1 MIISL
6 VNFFVSSPLLMLNDD
21 QLKELKKIIEKTNRS
36 FKEILELY
44 FQNFNEEE
52 YLSTC
57 FSLKILIQNFNVQK
71 ETEILIIIYLLYS
84 LEEYFINFIEKPEFL
99 STLSIQNPL
108 INFFTQEVLKKNKLN
123 VSSNISFFFINFKR

>member
-1 MIISL
+1 
-6 VNFFVSSPLLMLNDD
+6 MLNDD

-123 VSSNISFFFINFKR
+123 VSSNISFFFLLILKDKRES